1 LSTAAGAL
9 RATGRAGSPAAAAP
23 PASGAGRSRG
33 LARPWP
39 VTVRTGS
46 SGMPLAL
53 EGRTVEAVREEWLV
67 EDRWWTGRPLKR
79 RYFELVLE
87 DGVNAVVFHD
97 LASRRWFG
105 QRGA

>member
-1 LSTAAGAL
+1 LNA
-9 RATGRAGSPAAAAP
+9 
-23 PASGAGRSRG
+23 SRG

-39 VTVRTGS
+39 VTVRPDSDGT
-46 SGMPLAL
+46 PLAL
-53 EGRTVEAVREEWLV
+53 EGRAVAAVREEWVV
-67 EDRWWTGRPLKR
+67 EDRWWTGRPLRR

-97 LASRRWFG
+97 LARRRWFG